1 MAPQG
6 VALLD
11 TDRAEYGVIDGVL
24 PGDLSVSLDE
34 NQPGG
39 TGAQSGIVSLAV
51 DGTVNIPDNLNSAM
65 GQVFTDANIDDFV
78 AAVNSG
84 ATGLIGLQISTDGQA
99 LELGAMSVVSG
110 QDVRVFSTASDTTLA
125 SIAGADVEEGGM
137 LTISGTVQFTDF
149 LLISSAWSPANA
161 GTVAFDGGVTAV
173 LPDGTAPAI
182 SGSIPGT
189 LTAEWG
195 GSTVVSIARS
205 DSSATASF
213 TPSDW
218 SAVQWFGDAEIDDF
232 VAAVNS
238 GATGLIGL
246 QISTDGQAL
255 ELGAMNVVSGQD
267 VRVFSTASNST
278 LAGRFLSVA
287 TGGMLTISG
296 TVQLT
301 DFFLVSAAWLSV
313 NAGTVAF
320 DGGVTAV
327 LPDGTAP
334 SISGSIPGTLTAEWG
349 GSTVVSIAR
358 SDSSATAS
366 FTPSDWSAVQWF
378 GDANIDDFVAAV
390 NSGATGLIGLQ
401 ISTDGQALEL
411 GAMNVVSG
419 QDVRVFS
426 TASEVT
432 VTHTGALSVAT
443 GAMLTISGTISSLEY
458 TESFEVA
465 TGGSLTVL
473 GTVVL
478 DSYWLVWA
486 LRADGE
492 VVLGGGLTMPLPD
505 GTAVS
510 LDGELPGQITA
521 QRDGATVGTVSRDGT
536 GTVAASPDGWY
547 GVVITIKA
555 WGGGGAGGSY
565 SGGNPWGGAGG
576 FAEADYLAVAGETLT
591 VTVGGG
597 GSRCSCSGGAGSG
610 GYPNGGD
617 GNRANNGAGG
627 GGGSSH
633 VVTSRDSTGVIVGAG
648 GGGGGAEGNHCSSA
662 GGGGGGTQDGVVGEG
677 GQGAYCCNSGGCN
690 GNPGTNGG
698 GGGGGM
704 DGTGNG
710 GAGGGNGGRGGSG
723 ANSHSLAGDGSDS
736 NGAGGSGD
744 LASYDSSGGGGG
756 GASSFKGVLPGT
768 SRTVDA
774 TTMDAVNID
783 DTHYSLANN
792 GKGGTSGGGDG
803 TDGRVVLIVGGE
815 ATTFDNTG
823 IEANFVVQ

>member
-1 MAPQG
+1 MASQG

-11 TDRAEYGVIDGVL
+11 TDRAEFGVIDGVL

-99 LELGAMSVVSG
+99 LELGAMDVVSG
-110 QDVRVFSTASDTTLA
+110 QDVRVFSTASDTTLT
-125 SIAGADVEEGGM
+125 SC
-137 LTISGTVQFTDF
+137 
-149 LLISSAWSPANA
+149 
-161 GTVAFDGGVTAV
+161 
-173 LPDGTAPAI
+173 
-182 SGSIPGT
+182 
-189 LTAEWG
+189 
-195 GSTVVSIARS
+195 
-205 DSSATASF
+205 
-213 TPSDW
+213 
-218 SAVQWFGDAEIDDF
+218 
-232 VAAVNS
+232 
-238 GATGLIGL
+238 
-246 QISTDGQAL
+246 
-255 ELGAMNVVSGQD
+255 
-267 VRVFSTASNST
+267 
-278 LAGRFLSVA
+278 FLSVA
-287 TGGMLTISG
+287 TDGMLTISG

-366 FTPSDWSAVQWF
+366 FTPDWSAVQWF

-411 GAMNVVSG
+411 GAMDVVSG

-443 GAMLTISGTISSLEY
+443 GAMLTITGTLGMSFEY
-458 TESFEVA
+458 KDSFEVA
-465 TGGSLTVL
+465 TGGSLTVN
-473 GTVVL
+473 GAVVL
-478 DSYWLVWA
+478 DSSWLLSAA
-486 LRADGE
+486 LRADGA
-492 VVLGGGLTMPLPD
+492 VVLGGGLTMSLPD

-547 GVVITIKA
+547 GVVVTIKA
-555 WGGGGAGGSY
+555 WGGGGGGGRGSNQAY
-565 SGGNPWGGAGG
+565 CKAGAGG
-576 FAEADYLAVAGETLT
+576 FAQANYLAVGGETLV

-597 GSRCSCSGGAGSG
+597 GGAVSCNSCSRAPGGS
-610 GYPNGGD
+610 PNGGMGGSGSAYAGGGGGGASFVRTTRD
-617 GNRANNGAGG
+617 SLGVVVGAGG
-627 GGGSSH
+627 GGGSNGHASG
-633 VVTSRDSTGVIVGAG
+633 DG
-648 GGGGGAEGNHCSSA
+648 G
-662 GGGGGGTQDGVVGEG
+662 GGGGGGTHDGAVG
-677 GQGAYCCNSGGCN
+677 S
-690 GNPGTNGG
+690 
-698 GGGGGM
+698 
-704 DGTGNG
+704 
-710 GAGGGNGGRGGSG
+710 GGNGG
-723 ANSHSLAGDGSDS
+723 
-736 NGAGGSGD
+736 
-744 LASYDSSGGGGG
+744 
-756 GASSFKGVLPGT
+756 
-768 SRTVDA
+768 
-774 TTMDAVNID
+774 
-783 DTHYSLANN
+783 
-792 GKGGTSGGGDG
+792 
-803 TDGRVVLIVGGE
+803 
-815 ATTFDNTG
+815 
-823 IEANFVVQ
+823 

>member
-1 MAPQG
+1 MTSQG

-11 TDRAEYGVIDGVL
+11 TDRAEFGVIDGVL

-51 DGTVNIPDNLNSAM
+51 DGTVNIPNNLNSAM

-110 QDVRVFSTASDTTLA
+110 QDVRVFSTASDTTLTSHFLTVA
-125 SIAGADVEEGGM
+125 TGGM
-137 LTISGTVQFTDF
+137 LTINGTVQLTDF
-149 LLISSAWSPANA
+149 FLVSASWLSVNA

-173 LPDGTAPAI
+173 LPDGTAPSI

-205 DSSATASF
+205 DSSVTASF

-218 SAVQWFGDAEIDDF
+218 SAVQWFGDANVDDF

-246 QISTDGQAL
+246 QVSTDGQAL
-255 ELGAMNVVSGQD
+255 ELGVMSVVSGQD
-267 VRVFSTASNST
+267 VRVFSTASDTT
-278 LAGRFLSVA
+278 LTSHFLTVA

-301 DFFLVSAAWLSV
+301 DFFLVSASWLSV

-378 GDANIDDFVAAV
+378 GDANVDDFVAAV

-411 GAMNVVSG
+411 GAMDVVSG

-426 TASEVT
+426 TASDT
-432 VTHTGALSVAT
+432 TLTSHFLTVAT
-443 GAMLTISGTISSLEY
+443 GGMLTISGT
-458 TESFEVA
+458 VQ
-465 TGGSLTVL
+465 LTDFFLVSASWL
-473 GTVVL
+473 SVNAGTV
-478 DSYWLVWA
+478 A
-486 LRADGE
+486 FDGG
-492 VVLGGGLTMPLPD
+492 VTAVLPD
-505 GTAVS
+505 GTAPSISGSIPGTLTAEWGGSTVVS
-510 LDGELPGQITA
+510 IARSDSSATASFTPSDWSAVQWFGDANVDDFVAAVNSGATGLIGLQISTDGQALELGAMDVVSGQDVRVFSTASDTTLAFAATTFPKAQVANGGALTTSGPIQITDTSVVSTLMLPSANAGTVSFYEGVSVVRADGTTPTLSGTLPGTLTA
-521 QRDGATVGTVSRDGT
+521 MLNGATVGTVTR
-536 GTVAASPDGWY
+536 
-547 GVVITIKA
+547 
-555 WGGGGAGGSY
+555 
-565 SGGNPWGGAGG
+565 
-576 FAEADYLAVAGETLT
+576 AD
-591 VTVGGG
+591 
-597 GSRCSCSGGAGSG
+597 
-610 GYPNGGD
+610 GGD
-617 GNRANNGAGG
+617 PSVSPSAWADEVELQEWVGDETNYDGNSFVIYLLQPVSLSDT
-627 GGGSSH
+627 SSG
-633 VVTSRDSTGVIVGAG
+633 RDRYWDTCASVGLRPVG
-648 GGGGGAEGNHCSSA
+648 CSPQGNFR
-662 GGGGGGTQDGVVGEG
+662 
-677 GQGAYCCNSGGCN
+677 GAYNGINARSNPAGMVLPPSFNCNVN
-690 GNPGTNGG
+690 RQIA
-698 GGGGGM
+698 
-704 DGTGNG
+704 DHTGWTDFVNLDY
-710 GAGGGNGGRGGSG
+710 ST
-723 ANSHSLAGDGSDS
+723 SLYLVGFFDGSDQGNS
-736 NGAGGSGD
+736 VTGQ
-744 LASYDSSGGGGG
+744 
-756 GASSFKGVLPGT
+756 VW
-768 SRTVDA
+768 SR
-774 TTMDAVNID
+774 MLHPIC
-783 DTHYSLANN
+783 
-792 GKGGTSGGGDG
+792 
-803 TDGRVVLIVGGE
+803 GREL
-815 ATTFDNTG
+815 
-823 IEANFVVQ
+823 